1 MNWNVDV
8 LVDVVV
14 GCKSGDKNN
23 VLDEGV
29 DVELIKKSAE
39 KGKGAV
45 DDGGDDKVEEE
56 EDESG
61 GSRVVVVVI
70 IVLTVLF

>member
-1 MNWNVDV
+1 MNWNADV

-29 DVELIKKSAE
+29 DVGLIKQSAE

-45 DDGGDDKVEEE
+45 DDGDDKVEEE